1 VWVRGHHDYAA
12 LAGWL
17 TCEKFVELLPE
28 AAGHPV
34 ERYELANL
42 GALNFV
48 IRGVLARRD
57 PLDPQGK
64 ALGERLRAR
73 IEDSP

>member
-1 VWVRGHHDYAA
+1 MRRAEDYAA

-17 TCEKFVELLPE
+17 TGERFVELLPE

-34 ERYELANL
+34 ERYELPNL

-48 IRGVLARRD
+48 VRGLLARRD
-57 PLDPQGK
+57 WLDPQGK

-73 IEDSP
+73 IEEGP